1 MAQLMRTSNPALSG
15 DTFRTGEAAFGESMT
30 VSGTVNKT
38 GMLLFCALRPQP
50 GRGTA
55 SSMRLHPKRPCRPL
69 RRLVAVGGI
78 GGFIL
83 AMVTIFK
90 KQWAGVT
97 APLYAL
103 LEGLVLGGISA
114 LMEQR
119 FHGIAIQAVAL
130 TFGTLIAMLVAYRTG
145 LIKVT
150 DKLRLGIVAATGGIA
165 VFYFLQFILGFF
177 GVHFTTINGSGPIGI
192 GFSLVVVVVAAL
204 NLVLDFDLI
213 ENGARDGCPEVHG
226 VVRRLRADD
235 YANLAVLRDPA
246 IAVEVPQQKLKGSV
260 SRQLSAISYQPSAKS
275 IEEGSFQLGRLC
287 AHESRQAAFRTRKAL
302 SDLNCSLNVDAD
314 S

>member
-1 MAQLMRTSNPALSG
+1 MPQLMRTSNPALSG
-15 DTFRTGEAAFGESMT
+15 DAFRTGEVAYGGEAMT

-38 GMLLFCALRPQP
+38 GILVILCVATAAWTWNRFFGAAAISPEDAMASVALP
-50 GRGTA
+50 A
-55 SSMRLHPKRPCRPL
+55 M
-69 RRLVAVGGI
+69 VGGI
-78 GGFIL
+78 GGFIV

-90 KQWAGVT
+90 KEWAGIT

-114 LMEQR
+114 LLEFR

-130 TFGTLIAMLVAYRTG
+130 TLGVLIAMLLAYRSG

-177 GVHFTTINGSGPIGI
+177 HVRFLTAVNGATPLGI
-192 GFSLVVVVVAAL
+192 GFSLLVVVIAAL

-213 ENGARDGCPEVHG
+213 ENGARSGAPKYMEWYGAFALMITLVWLYFEIL
-226 VVRRLRADD
+226 RLLSKFR
-235 YANLAVLRDPA
+235 
-246 IAVEVPQQKLKGSV
+246 
-260 SRQLSAISYQPSAKS
+260 SRQ
-275 IEEGSFQLGRLC
+275 
-287 AHESRQAAFRTRKAL
+287 
-302 SDLNCSLNVDAD
+302 
-314 S
+314 

>member
-30 VSGTVNKT
+30 VSGAVNKT
-38 GMLLFCALRPQP
+38 GILLICCVA
-50 GRGTA
+50 TA
-55 SSMRLHPKRPCRPL
+55 AWTWNRFFNAASPAEAMQAIGPL
-69 RRLVAVGGI
+69 IAVGGI
-78 GGFIL
+78 GGFIV

-90 KQWAGVT
+90 KEWSGIT

-114 LMEQR
+114 MLEMR
-119 FHGIAIQAVAL
+119 YPGIAIQAVSL
-130 TFGTLIAMLVAYRTG
+130 TFGTLLAMLLAYRSG

-177 GVHFTTINGSGPIGI
+177 GVHFTSINGAGPIGI
-192 GFSLVVVVVAAL
+192 GFSIVVVIVAAL

-213 ENGARDGCPEVHG
+213 ENGARMGAPKYMEWYGAFALMVTL
-226 VVRRLRADD
+226 VWLYFEIIRLLSKFR
-235 YANLAVLRDPA
+235 
-246 IAVEVPQQKLKGSV
+246 
-260 SRQLSAISYQPSAKS
+260 SR
-275 IEEGSFQLGRLC
+275 
-287 AHESRQAAFRTRKAL
+287 
-302 SDLNCSLNVDAD
+302 N
-314 S
+314 